1 MTICPDCKLVL
12 GPDKEILVHA
22 PLVWM
27 QGYYQD
33 EESTKK
39 TIYDGYLH
47 TGDLGFI
54 DDQGLL
60 SITGRK
66 KEILLLSDGTKIFLP
81 EFEGELKKILGE
93 ELAVLQNR
101 KGQLILA
108 LERNVDGIVDKLN
121 EFNLRHPRS
130 ARISRLF
137 VLNHPF
143 PRTATGKI
151 KRYQINTEQN

>member
-1 MTICPDCKLVL
+1 M
-12 GPDKEILVHA
+12 
-22 PLVWM
+22 
-27 QGYYQD
+27 
-33 EESTKK
+33 
-39 TIYDGYLH
+39 
-47 TGDLGFI
+47 GFI
-54 DDQGLL
+54 DEQGLL

-81 EFEGELKKILGE
+81 EFEGELKRILGE

-108 LERNVDGIVDKLN
+108 LEHNVDGIVDKLN
-121 EFNLRHPRS
+121 EFNLRHPRG

-137 VLNHPF
+137 VLNRPF

-151 KRYQINTEQN
+151 KRYQINTQQN